1 MNDLRIKAKEL
12 KVKSMRSIKSSD
24 DLTEEELKQIEAEVN
39 SIFLTK
45 LDSTKDYQGCI
56 YVDNVKV
63 AIAKL

>member
-1 MNDLRIKAKEL
+1 MKDLRIKAKEL
-12 KVKSMRSIKSSD
+12 KIKNKRSIKSRD
-24 DLTEEELKQIEAEVN
+24 ELTEEELKQIEAEVN

-45 LDSTKDYQGCI
+45 LDSTKDFQGCI

>member
-12 KVKSMRSIKSSD
+12 KIKEKRLIKSGE
-24 DLTEEELKQIEAEVN
+24 LTDEELKQIEAEVN

-45 LDSTKDYQGCI
+45 LDSTKDFQGCI

>member
-24 DLTEEELKQIEAEVN
+24 DLTEEELKQIETEVN

>member
-12 KVKSMRSIKSSD
+12 KIKEKRLIKSGEPTD
-24 DLTEEELKQIEAEVN
+24 EELKQIEAEVN

-45 LDSTKDYQGCI
+45 LDSTKDFQGCI

>member
-12 KVKSMRSIKSSD
+12 KIKNKRSIKSGD
-24 DLTEEELKQIEAEVN
+24 ELTEEELKQIDAEVD
-39 SIFLTK
+39 SIFLSK
-45 LDSTKDYQGCI
+45 LDSTKDFRGCI